1 MEALPNPPNVST
13 PPTMTKIFSSLPTT
27 NSNKLAF
34 QEKKAFQPQKW
45 FLKVRSHWPRFSW
58 AINFISLCCEFENA
72 P

>member
-34 QEKKAFQPQKW
+34 QEKKLFN
-45 FLKVRSHWPRFSW
+45 LKNLKGPFTLA
-58 AINFISLCCEFENA
+58 AI
-72 P
+72 